1 MNAAPAPLYVSTFG
15 FLFWVIFGSSLV
27 YILLNLFPDVKEL
40 PGRGSTSTPSG
51 KPITVATVQ
60 VALLGS
66 TPRLQ
71 EELKQVA
78 EKADTNS
85 QYGLKLLLQDA
96 ALLLLRN
103 PDFSVYG
110 SVSSSKHE
118 SATDAERAFDDI
130 SLQSQSKYQE
140 ETLSNTPRRNWQ
152 ETSRGRR
159 EGDAPNEY
167 IVVTLLA
174 SSSVRPELPRS
185 VESQDDV
192 LKALRALAS
201 IPEESV
207 QAAEV
212 VWTPQKEEDCL
223 SQEELLQYYPML
235 SML

>member
-1 MNAAPAPLYVSTFG
+1 M
-15 FLFWVIFGSSLV
+15 
-27 YILLNLFPDVKEL
+27 
-40 PGRGSTSTPSG
+40 
-51 KPITVATVQ
+51 
-60 VALLGS
+60 
-66 TPRLQ
+66 
-71 EELKQVA
+71 
-78 EKADTNS
+78 
-85 QYGLKLLLQDA
+85 
-96 ALLLLRN
+96 
-103 PDFSVYG
+103 
-110 SVSSSKHE
+110 
-118 SATDAERAFDDI
+118 
-130 SLQSQSKYQE
+130 
-140 ETLSNTPRRNWQ
+140 
-152 ETSRGRR
+152 SRGRR

-223 SQEELLQYYPML
+223 TQEELLQYYPML